1 VSQYLA
7 AIMTGR
13 TQIPVR
19 KLTMLVLILA
29 SHCFVLHAQKGIIEG
44 TVSDALSKEKLI
56 GVSVYTDSITGVP
69 TNTEGYYRLDLIPG
83 RYRLLF
89 RYIGYQ
95 SDQRIID
102 LLPGDTVT
110 LDVKLSLQ
118 QFELDMAVVTAG
130 KYEQRLSDVTVSM
143 EIMKA
148 EFIQNTNTVN
158 METAISRIPGVDVLD
173 GQPSIRGGSG
183 YSFGAGSRVM
193 IMMDG
198 LPMLT
203 ADVNEVKWNFLPVE
217 IVDRVEIMK
226 GASSALYGSSAL
238 NGVVNMLTTWPGN
251 TPETTVTLFNGV
263 YSSPK
268 RKELSHWWEKNPGF
282 AGGSFATSRKLGNFD
297 LVLGANAFNDQ
308 GYRQMDYEERIRV
321 NFKLRHNPSR
331 VKGLSYGL
339 NTNVQ
344 WQNTSDFLI
353 WQNAD
358 SGAFLQRPDAITPTT
373 GFRFNSDPWVSYYDD
388 QSNRHSLRTRF
399 LKVYNRFE
407 EDPDKDNG
415 SDMYYG
421 EYQFQREIRKKLN
434 LTAGFMGLYGVTNAN
449 LYGDHYNSS
458 VAVYSQF
465 DYAFLNRLSASL
477 GLRWEHYTLDRT
489 DRESSPVMRAG
500 LNFRAAQYTFI
511 RASYGMG
518 YRFPSIAEKYTST
531 NVGSLKVFP
540 NPDLNSETGWST
552 EIGVKQGFKIREW
565 NGFLDLAAYWTE
577 YNDMIEFTFG
587 VWLDDP
593 GQIPTLNDIGFKSL
607 NVGKAR
613 INGIDV
619 NISGTGKVGTLP
631 LTLFAGYTFMNPI
644 DLSSDTLENN
654 ILKYRYRHSVKSHAE
669 LTIKKITPG
678 ITLIYNSFMERID
691 EAFEA
696 TILGQEIFPGLKDYR
711 LANNKGFVVVDI
723 SLAYLLSPQIR
734 VAMLINNLF
743 NKEYMGRPGDIRP
756 PRNVSVQLI
765 VKV

>member
-1 VSQYLA
+1 VIQALYSPLDK
-7 AIMTGR
+7 TGYR
-13 TQIPVR
+13 AVKI
-19 KLTMLVLILA
+19 
-29 SHCFVLHAQKGIIEG
+29 FVLLSLFFLFSSIYAQKAVVHG
-44 TVSDALSKEKLI
+44 TVTDANSNEKLI
-56 GVSVYTDSITGVP
+56 GVSVMMDSLTGVP
-69 TNTEGYYRLDLIPG
+69 TNNEGHYRLDLNPG
-83 RYRLLF
+83 QYRLQF

-95 SDQRIID
+95 SEQRVVD
-102 LLPGDTVT
+102 LITGDSIV
-110 LDVKLSLQ
+110 LNIKLTPR

-143 EIMKA
+143 EIIKA
-148 EFIQNTNTVN
+148 EFIENTNTIN
-158 METAISRIPGVDVLD
+158 METAISKIPGVDILD

-193 IMMDG
+193 VLVDG
-198 LPMLT
+198 LPVLT

-217 IVDRVEIMK
+217 IVERVEIMK

-238 NGVVNMLTTWPGN
+238 NGVVNMLTTWPDSK
-251 TPETTVTLFNGV
+251 PSTTVSIFNGA
-263 YSSPK
+263 YSDPK
-268 RKELSHWWEKNPGF
+268 REELSHWWEKNPGF
-282 AGGSFATSRKLGNFD
+282 AGASFSTSRKIGNFD
-297 LVLGANAFNDQ
+297 LVLGANAFNDP

-321 NFKLRHNPSR
+321 NFKLRHNPAS

-339 NTNVQ
+339 NTNIQ

-353 WQNAD
+353 WQDAD

-373 GFRFNSDPWVSYYDD
+373 GFRFNLDPWVSFYDD
-388 QSNRHSLRTRF
+388 QKNRHSLRTRF

-421 EYQFQREIRKKLN
+421 EYQFQREIREKLN
-434 LTAGFMGLYGVTNAN
+434 LTAGFTGLYGVTNAN

-458 VAVYSQF
+458 IAVYSQF

-477 GLRWEHYTLDRT
+477 GMRWEHYTLDRT

-500 LNFRAAQYTFI
+500 LNYRAAPFTFL

-531 NVGSLKVFP
+531 NVGSLKIFP
-540 NPDLNSETGWST
+540 NPVLNSETGWSA
-552 EIGVKQGFKIREW
+552 EIGAKQGFKISEW
-565 NGFLDLAAYWTE
+565 SGFVDLAAFWTE
-577 YNDMIEFTFG
+577 YRNMIEFTFG
-587 VWLDDP
+587 VWNDP
-593 GQIPTLNDIGFKSL
+593 GQIPTLDDIGFKSL

-613 INGIDV
+613 INGIDF
-619 NISGTGKVGTLP
+619 NISGTGKAGNLP
-631 LTLFAGYTFMNPI
+631 LTLFTGYTFMNPI
-644 DLSSDTLENN
+644 DLSTDTLQNN
-654 ILKYRYRHSVKSHAE
+654 ILKYRYKHSLKGHAE
-669 LTIKKITPG
+669 VTIKKVSPG

-711 LANNKGFVVVDI
+711 LTNNEGFVVLDI
-723 SLAYLLSPQIR
+723 SLAYQLSPRIR
-734 VAMLINNLF
+734 VAVLANNLF

-756 PRNVSVQLI
+756 PRNISVQII

>member
-1 VSQYLA
+1 MKTLLSLIVLF
-7 AIMTGR
+7 
-13 TQIPVR
+13 
-19 KLTMLVLILA
+19 LVANLY
-29 SHCFVLHAQKGIIEG
+29 AQKGVIHG
-44 TVSDALSKEKLI
+44 TVTDANSNEKLI
-56 GVSVYTDSITGVP
+56 GVSVMIDSFTGVP
-69 TNTEGYYRLDLIPG
+69 TNSEGHYRLYLNPG
-83 RYRLLF
+83 QYSLQF

-95 SDQRIID
+95 SEQRIVD
-102 LLPGDTVT
+102 VNTGDSII
-110 LDVKLSLQ
+110 LNVKLSPQ

-130 KYEQRLSDVTVSM
+130 KFEQRLSDVTVSM
-143 EIMKA
+143 EIIKA
-148 EFIQNTNTVN
+148 EFLENTNTVN
-158 METAISRIPGVDVLD
+158 METAIAKIPGVDILD

-193 IMMDG
+193 VLVDG
-198 LPMLT
+198 LPILT

-217 IVDRVEIMK
+217 IVERVEIMK

-238 NGVVNMLTTWPGN
+238 NGVVNLLTTWPDSQ
-251 TPETTVTLFNGV
+251 PSTTISIFNGI
-263 YSSPK
+263 YSVPH
-268 RKELSHWWEKNPGF
+268 RKKLSHWWEKNPAF
-282 AGGSFATSRKLGNFD
+282 AGRSFSATRKFGNLD
-297 LVLGANAFNDQ
+297 LVLGANAYSDP

-321 NFKLRHNPSR
+321 SFKLRHNPSS

-353 WQNAD
+353 WQDAD
-358 SGAFLQRPDAITPTT
+358 SGAFLQRPDAIAPTA
-373 GFRFNSDPWVSYYDD
+373 GFRFNLDPWVSYYDG
-388 QSNRHSLRTRF
+388 QNNRHSLRTKF

-421 EYQFQREIRKKLN
+421 EYQVQREFRKKLN
-434 LTAGFMGLYGVTNAN
+434 LTAGFTGLYGVTNAN

-458 VAVYSQF
+458 ISVYSQF
-465 DYAFLNRLSASL
+465 DYAFLNRLSTSL

-500 LNFRAAQYTFI
+500 LNYRAAPFTFL

-531 NVGSLKVFP
+531 NVGSLKIFP
-540 NPDLNSETGWST
+540 NPALNSERGWST
-552 EIGVKQGFKIREW
+552 EIGAKQGFRISDW
-565 NGFLDLAAYWTE
+565 NGFVDLAAFLTKYR
-577 YNDMIEFTFG
+577 DMIEFTFG
-587 VWLDDP
+587 VWNDP
-593 GQIPTLNDIGFKSL
+593 GQTPTLNDIGFKSL

-613 INGIDV
+613 INGIDL
-619 NISGTGKVGTLP
+619 NISGTGKAGNLP
-631 LTLFAGYTFMNPI
+631 LTVFAGYTFMNPV
-644 DLSSDTLENN
+644 DLSSDTLQNN
-654 ILKYRYRHSVKSHAE
+654 ILKYRYRHSVKGHAE
-669 LTIKKITPG
+669 VTIKKVSPG

-691 EAFEA
+691 EAFEV
-696 TILGQEIFPGLKDYR
+696 TFLGQEIFPGLKDYR
-711 LANNKGFVVVDI
+711 LANNTGFVVADI